1 MEKLNKE
8 VLDNIHISSHESVI
22 LKSLEAFY
30 LDAKNSNKFIS
41 FLNSHS
47 QISIRLIDYFITK
60 YSKNN
65 KTSYKITENNTEHTF
80 NVNSSYKEQLKR
92 FQKKHFDPFSRGDR
106 IPYFMNDICVI
117 TTIGQLNFFKWYI
130 TKNINEYVKNN
141 VNLIE
146 NEMNKK
152 TKSEKNKIKKDNK
165 IKKYKNII
173 INKPIFNNKINS
185 ENKKLDCI
193 TVSFS
198 IYL

>member
-1 MEKLNKE
+1 MDTFNQT
-8 VLDNIHISSHESVI
+8 VLDNINISSHESII
-22 LKSLEAFY
+22 LKSLGPFY
-30 LDAKNSNKFIS
+30 SDIKNGNKFIS
-41 FLNSHS
+41 FLNSQS

-65 KTSYKITENNTEHTF
+65 KTSYKITENNTEQTF
-80 NVNSSYKEQLKR
+80 NINLSYKEQLKR

-106 IPYFMNDICVI
+106 IPYFMNNVCVI

-141 VNLIE
+141 VLLIE

-152 TKSEKNKIKKDNK
+152 TKNEKNKIKKENK

-173 INKPIFNNKINS
+173 SKPVFNNKINN
-185 ENKKLDCI
+185 EIKKQECI
-193 TVSFS
+193 MVTFS
-198 IYL
+198 IFA